1 VQHDSKRRPEERRF
15 YTQVIDPMREARLIQ
30 DPGELEAA
38 LFRLRSSDRLAL
50 DTEFMRERTY
60 HAQLCLVQIATE
72 SDCYLIDP
80 LVDLNLAP
88 LRFCRTARS

>member
-1 VQHDSKRRPEERRF
+1 MQHDAKRRPEERRF
-15 YTQVIDPMREARLIQ
+15 YTQVTDPMREASLIQ
-30 DPGELEAA
+30 HPDELDAA

-80 LVDLNLAP
+80 LVGLDLASLHE
-88 LRFCRTARS
+88 L

>member
-1 VQHDSKRRPEERRF
+1 
-15 YTQVIDPMREARLIQ
+15 MREARLIH
-30 DPGELEAA
+30 DYGELEAA
-38 LFRLRSSDRLAL
+38 LFRLHSSDRLAL

-80 LVDLNLAP
+80 LVGLDLAP
-88 LRFCRTARS
+88 LHQLDRKSVV